1 MTYLLPDQ
9 PEAYVFIN
17 DNTKPITKQQ
27 KKNGPQIEFAPGENR
42 DLSNWIKSPN
52 FDTVAFFWLR
62 YDGKNGIDTEREMA
76 LTKSR
81 YYDHRIDN
89 QSPNGLKLPNTFLL
103 LNSI

>member
-1 MTYLLPDQ
+1 MTCLLPDQ

-17 DNTKPITKQQ
+17 DTTKPITKQQ
-27 KKNGPQIEFAPGENR
+27 KKNGPQIEVAPE
-42 DLSNWIKSPN
+42 KTSPN

>member
-27 KKNGPQIEFAPGENR
+27 KKNGPQIEVAPE
-42 DLSNWIKSPN
+42 KTSPN
-52 FDTVAFFWLR
+52 FDTVAFFWLH